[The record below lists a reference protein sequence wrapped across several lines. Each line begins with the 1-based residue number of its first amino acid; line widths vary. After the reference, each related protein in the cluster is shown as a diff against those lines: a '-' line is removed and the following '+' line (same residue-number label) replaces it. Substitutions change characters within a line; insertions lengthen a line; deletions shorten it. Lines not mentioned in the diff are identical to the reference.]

1 MHTNDPPEYEET
13 LNLVCMKVHRNQT
26 VDTCNREQVGHQLG
40 ADGNTGFV
48 FSVLTCPTEVRDN
61 GYNAFADALLAAS
74 TISRSSTSCQN

>member
-1 MHTNDPPEYEET
+1 MIHRNIEET

-26 VDTCNREQVGHQLG
+26 VDTCNREQVGHQLS

-61 GYNAFADALLAAS
+61 ADALLAAS
-74 TISRSSTSCQN
+74 TISRSSIKLSELGKVD